1 MKYLIL
7 LLTLSILL
15 YGAKQE
21 SDETCDLEEVENIT
35 TKSSMQNWL
44 DHDFGLRPY
53 RVNYLLPYGYRDE
66 AYESNIP
73 TVEYKNI
80 EAEMQIS
87 LQLQVANDLLG
98 LGGKYY
104 VSYTQQSFWQ
114 IYAESAP
121 FRETLYNPEGF
132 VIFPI
137 SDDDNY
143 FRFRSL
149 KFALAHRSNGQ
160 PDTTE
165 VTFSNNNSTLG
176 NLSRSVNYVYTNLR
190 LQHKTLV
197 LDLKAWIPFPEDP
210 EKSDNIDMMDYTGYT
225 SAKITY
231 FWGDNMFTLKGR
243 GNIETRKG
251 ALEATY
257 SYPLVHNFFFTKIF
271 TGYGE
276 SLIDYNN
283 YITKFSVGFSFSR

>member
-1 MKYLIL
+1 MKYLAL
-7 LLTLSILL
+7 FLTLSFLVHAVEL
-15 YGAKQE
+15 N
-21 SDETCDLEEVENIT
+21 SDKTCDLDEVENLT
-35 TKSSMQNWL
+35 TKSSMQSWL

-53 RVNYLLPYGYRDE
+53 RPNYLLPYSYREE
-66 AYESNIP
+66 AYVSNIP
-73 TVEYKNI
+73 TVEYKNV

-87 LQLQVANDLLG
+87 LQLQVAHDIFG
-98 LGGKYY
+98 LGEKYY

-114 IYAESAP
+114 IYANSAP
-121 FRETLYNPEGF
+121 FRETVYNPEVF

-143 FRFRSL
+143 FRFRHL

-160 PDTTE
+160 PDTTD
-165 VTFSNNNSTLG
+165 VTFSNNVDLG
-176 NLSRSVNYVYTNLR
+176 NLSRSINYVYTTLR
-190 LQHKTLV
+190 LQHEILV
-197 LDLKAWIPFPEDP
+197 LDLSAWIPLPE
-210 EKSDNIDMMDYTGYT
+210 SDETNDNVDIMNYTGYT
-225 SAKITY
+225 SAKLTY

-243 GNIETRKG
+243 GNVETRKG
-251 ALEATY
+251 AFEATY
-257 SYPLVHNFFFTKIF
+257 SYPLVYNYFFAKVF